1 MRLKGKAAFITGGSE
16 GIGFAIAQAFIN
28 EGASVAI
35 MGRSIEKLRKA
46 QAELGSQCSIFS
58 GDVLQIHDL
67 QRVYNKYQEKCSK
80 LDIVVANAGISLSTP
95 MKTTTPTDFEKLM
108 SANVK
113 GVFFTIQHALP
124 LLNEGS
130 SIILIASLAGKQ
142 GVKSFSAYAATKAA
156 VISLAKSFAAEL
168 VEQKI
173 RVNSISPGV
182 VRTKIMEGAGISE
195 ADLNSWANIIP
206 MKRFARPEEIAAAAL
221 FLASD
226 ESSYI
231 TASDIAVDGGVSGIG
246 IL

>member
-1 MRLKGKAAFITGGSE
+1 
-16 GIGFAIAQAFIN
+16 
-28 EGASVAI
+28 
-35 MGRSIEKLRKA
+35 
-46 QAELGSQCSIFS
+46 
-58 GDVLQIHDL
+58 
-67 QRVYNKYQEKCSK
+67 
-80 LDIVVANAGISLSTP
+80 

-108 SANVK
+108 AANVK
-113 GVFFTIQHALP
+113 GVFFTIQNAMP

-130 SIILIASLAGKQ
+130 SVILIASLAGKQ

-206 MKRFARPEEIAAAAL
+206 MKRFGQPDEIASAAL

-226 ESSYI
+226 ESNYV

-246 IL
+246 VL